1 MKTRVSPAKLLFGRG
16 IRSKLPGLED
26 LRPVSSH
33 TEFLDRGRERKP
45 KGKAYAD
52 NLWGARESNLQEG
65 DKVLLQQP
73 KSDKLSPSFEA
84 TPYEVVNKHG
94 GYVEIKSSTGA
105 RYSRNITHLQK
116 YEEDKPQ
123 ETKASG
129 DGETSPGVSKAS
141 HAEEQKP
148 SGHRYSLRPR
158 RDRQLERLKDFEPGW
173 HSFARNI

>member
-1 MKTRVSPAKLLFGRG
+1 
-16 IRSKLPGLED
+16 
-26 LRPVSSH
+26 
-33 TEFLDRGRERKP
+33 
-45 KGKAYAD
+45 
-52 NLWGARESNLQEG
+52 
-65 DKVLLQQP
+65 
-73 KSDKLSPSFEA
+73 
-84 TPYEVVNKHG
+84 VNKHG

-158 RDRQLERLKDFEPGW
+158 RDRQLERLKDFEPG
-173 HSFARNI
+173 